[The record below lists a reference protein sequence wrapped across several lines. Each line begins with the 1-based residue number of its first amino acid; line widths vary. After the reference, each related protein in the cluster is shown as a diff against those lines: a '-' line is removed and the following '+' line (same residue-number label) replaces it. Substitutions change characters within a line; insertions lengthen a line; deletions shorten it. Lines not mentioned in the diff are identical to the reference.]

1 MFSRLLSD
9 RWEEL
14 LLRIAVAIEAGVL
27 AGIISLAWLVLNTI
41 LAGEPAWSVPVAL
54 ATWFSEEDGNRAFVG
69 AAVHVCAS
77 GVAGC
82 VFALLVR
89 HVFRLERAVV
99 LGILAGLAVF
109 AVGHLP
115 LAFSRQVLETEPVP
129 AWSRL
134 VACLLFGAVLGCY
147 PHLLRTATGEKT
159 P

>member
-1 MFSRLLSD
+1 MFSRLLSG
-9 RWEEL
+9 RGEEL
-14 LLRIAVAIEAGVL
+14 LLRIAVAIETGVL

-41 LAGEPAWSVPVAL
+41 LAGRPAWSVPVAL
-54 ATWFSEEDGNRAFVG
+54 ATWFSEEDRSQAFVG
-69 AAVHVCAS
+69 AAIHICMS

-82 VFALLVR
+82 LFAAVVR

-99 LGILAGLAVF
+99 LGMLAGLAVF
-109 AVGHLP
+109 AVGNLP
-115 LAFSRQVLETEPVP
+115 LAFSRQALEMEPVP

-147 PHLLRTATGEKT
+147 PHLLRVAMGEKT